1 MHALR
6 VLRAH
11 LRAVPA
17 QNAAAF
23 NDLRVMIHYLYRLD
37 GAFAQAF
44 VAVLTARI
52 LKIKIIDHVPLPHAL
67 LVQTRIN
74 FREEELFAVVFVRVM
89 DEHFVREH
97 ADAVLTVAHAETC
110 LQIHLILHAV
120 LFDEPLHLF
129 DHVVR
134 PAKMTGTAHT
144 HFNDHN
150 NNLTH
155 QIQIFQTMNRY
166 FFIDKIIST
175 DITIEEW
182 LKQRDIQK
190 QQDVDIFT
198 LGFSTFFL
206 NRTNRS
212 GIIKGG
218 VIGGIEQSGNWKLDV
233 RFNKEALIKK
243 IQRIAAYKEKIHI
256 FNMDAIDFLKNEV
269 TKLDKNTLI
278 YLDPPYYQKG
288 KQLYMNFFEHKD
300 HVSLYETINQLEYL
314 WLVSYDNRQEIKEI
328 YKNKQNLTIEYN
340 LRYTA
345 GKKGSGQEIMFAS
358 DNLVFTKR
366 DPITLKEIV

>member
-1 MHALR
+1 MFNNSPLRYPGGKSRVSKFIEKLIEENGLEKGTYVEPFAGGAGVALNLLFSE
-6 VLRAH
+6 V
-11 LRAVPA
+11 VDKVFI
-17 QNAAAF
+17 NDKDKSIYAF
-23 NDLRVMIHYLYRLD
+23 WYSILYITD
-37 GAFAQAF
+37 
-44 VAVLTARI
+44 
-52 LKIKIIDHVPLPHAL
+52 K
-67 LVQTRIN
+67 
-74 FREEELFAVVFVRVM
+74 
-89 DEHFVREH
+89 
-97 ADAVLTVAHAETC
+97 
-110 LQIHLILHAV
+110 
-120 LFDEPLHLF
+120 
-129 DHVVR
+129 
-134 PAKMTGTAHT
+134 
-144 HFNDHN
+144 
-150 NNLTH
+150 
-155 QIQIFQTMNRY
+155 
-166 FFIDKIIST
+166 FIDKIIST

-366 DPITLKEIV
+366 DPITLEEII